1 MIIHSIVEEIIMNFK
16 SKLYSILEDINRI
29 ENSSND
35 LLDKSIQERLII
47 TLNNYQ
53 ESIDYSKKVLSEK
66 NPLMIMR
73 KLNRRM
79 KND

>member
-1 MIIHSIVEEIIMNFK
+1 MIIHLILEEKTMNFK
-16 SKLYSILEDINRI
+16 SKLYSILEDLNKFD
-29 ENSSND
+29 NYGNN
-35 LLDKSIQERLII
+35 LLEKSIQERLII

-53 ESIDYSKKVLSEK
+53 ESIEYSKHVLSQK

-73 KLNRRM
+73 RLNRRM